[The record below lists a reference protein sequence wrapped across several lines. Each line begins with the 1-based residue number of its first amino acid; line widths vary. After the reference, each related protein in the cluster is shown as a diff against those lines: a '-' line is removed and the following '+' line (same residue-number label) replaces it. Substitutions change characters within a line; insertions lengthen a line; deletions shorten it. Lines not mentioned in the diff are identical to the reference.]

1 MWRKV
6 GHILKVVTIWAAITG
21 YIVYS
26 AILAQRHK
34 QEQSVEHVAI
44 DVVDSTSSGQLIT
57 SQRVKEM
64 LLDKGI
70 ATINTNVDRVDT
82 KAIKELICSEGF
94 VDDVD
99 IYASYSG
106 TLHIRISQRTPLFRL
121 LLDGYDCYITEDGYL
136 FQSPEHA
143 ALYVPVVTGSYKPL
157 FNRKFEG
164 ELSVVLDS
172 LGAERRRDIAAVARK
187 REAVASN
194 KSYWLARR
202 KAVRDSS
209 ITDRKE
215 RQRLYDYIDG
225 HLRDCNRAFDYL
237 AAEQAEV
244 VSQYEQRER
253 EAADFDNLIKFI
265 ARLQSDKFWRA
276 EVVQIVA
283 TRATSGKLSLMLVPR
298 SGEHRI
304 EFGWI
309 EDVEDKLYRLRQ
321 FYEKVAVTSGWDS
334 YKSVNLNYADRIVC
348 TYNKEK

>member
-1 MWRKV
+1 MP
-6 GHILKVVTIWAAITG
+6 LYEA
-21 YIVYS
+21 YI
-26 AILAQRHK
+26 
-34 QEQSVEHVAI
+34 
-44 DVVDSTSSGQLIT
+44 STSS
-57 SQRVKEM
+57 
-64 LLDKGI
+64 
-70 ATINTNVDRVDT
+70 T

-237 AAEQAEV
+237 AAEQAKV
-244 VSQYEQRER
+244 LSQYEQRER